1 MKKNYYV
8 IVNLIL
14 LIILMITVYVS
25 FKPKDFG
32 VVYENK
38 FEVIEKYLKL
48 IEKNMDEITNNNS
61 WDELKEISSKQVNK
75 ETYNMLVEDIKI
87 CYLQEKELNGES
99 SEVVNI
105 LEYKNKNKIQN
116 KQLKEI
122 FNNNCLKNFKR
133 YTDTSFSD
141 DKDINDKI
149 KKQLTLI
156 LTMKETEYSNE
167 NFDDALN
174 KKINII
180 YNVAYLSSWLKIEYD
195 TYK

>member
-1 MKKNYYV
+1 
-8 IVNLIL
+8 
-14 LIILMITVYVS
+14 MITVYVS

-48 IEKNMDEITNNNS
+48 IEKNMDKITNNNS